1 MTTCK
6 KFINNAFDNRI
17 QESGENI
24 VKTEGKK
31 IMIAGSSSL
40 AISTPDNKTTFDRV
54 LGKLLKFKVYW
65 KFKIL
70 LLLEGV
76 LSKKIQ
82 RIKIF

>member
-1 MTTCK
+1 
-6 KFINNAFDNRI
+6 
-17 QESGENI
+17 
-24 VKTEGKK
+24 
-31 IMIAGSSSL
+31 MIARSSSL

-76 LSKKIQ
+76 LSKKRQ